1 MKWYLKALVQ
11 NGMSLLPEAL
21 AEPIYYRLQRNLG
34 ELRNPRFDLRFDAAL
49 NTVELLRDH
58 RDGIEGARVLEV
70 GTGRTVDVPMALW
83 LMGAGEV
90 VTVDIAR
97 LLRPE
102 LVAES
107 YQHLR
112 ERWPFFRKRFVELAD
127 ERLVDERFATLGR
140 ATGGG
145 VRPNELHDVLRA
157 MNVRYHAPADATALE
172 MPDASFD
179 VMTTY
184 VVFQHVPPE
193 PMKAILQAGR
203 RLLKKS
209 GAMVHVANT
218 GDHFAHVDD
227 ALSPLHFLRWSER
240 QWQLIAGNRYMYQ
253 NRLRADD
260 YYALFEECGLSLVH
274 SHETTDE
281 RALRELREGLPLHP
295 DWRGRPPERDAVI
308 RFAAVL
314 ERDDANAR

>member
-127 ERLVDERFATLGR
+127 ERLVDKRFATLGR

-172 MPDASFD
+172 MPALVDIRKPVYISWSAK
-179 VMTTY
+179 TT
-184 VVFQHVPPE
+184 V
-193 PMKAILQAGR
+193 
-203 RLLKKS
+203 S
-209 GAMVHVANT
+209 
-218 GDHFAHVDD
+218 
-227 ALSPLHFLRWSER
+227 LRPT
-240 QWQLIAGNRYMYQ
+240 
-253 NRLRADD
+253 LR
-260 YYALFEECGLSLVH
+260 
-274 SHETTDE
+274 
-281 RALRELREGLPLHP
+281 
-295 DWRGRPPERDAVI
+295 
-308 RFAAVL
+308 
-314 ERDDANAR
+314 